1 MTALRPSL
9 LLAVLAVVGCS
20 DDGKVDPSAV
30 FGSGGSGGSGSGS
43 AFCTEYCRSL
53 VQGAQGCE
61 QYNDNLRCEEIC
73 KFYVA
78 SACRTTYEAFADCLR
93 NTASAECFVPDGGK
107 LTLLVTGCHEQYE
120 TWIQC
125 RDEKDA
131 GICPY

>member
-1 MTALRPSL
+1 MTVLRPCL
-9 LLAVLAVVGCS
+9 LLAVLTVVGCS

-30 FGSGGSGGSGSGS
+30 FGSGGSVSGTTSG
-43 AFCTEYCRSL
+43 FCADYCGVL
-53 VQGAQGCE
+53 VKTASGCE
-61 QYNDNLRCEEIC
+61 HYNDNLRCEEIC

-78 SACRTTYEAFADCLR
+78 SACKTTYEAFAECLR
-93 NTASAECFVPDGGK
+93 NTGSAECFVPDGGK